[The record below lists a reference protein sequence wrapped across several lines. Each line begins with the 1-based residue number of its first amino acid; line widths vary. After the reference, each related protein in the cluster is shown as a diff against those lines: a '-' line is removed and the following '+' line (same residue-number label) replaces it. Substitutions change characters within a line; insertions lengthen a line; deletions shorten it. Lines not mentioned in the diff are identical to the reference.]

1 MKNQRQMVID
11 FIDEFG
17 SITPLDAIRE
27 FGITRLASRV
37 YELKKL
43 DGIELK
49 AVPEPSIN
57 RYGKKV
63 VHARYSRV

>member
-11 FIDEFG
+11 FIDDNG

-37 YELKKL
+37 YELKKR

-49 AVPEPSIN
+49 ATPETSVN

-63 VHARYSRV
+63 TYARYSRV